1 MTKPILILNGPNLNM
16 LGRRQPEIY
25 GSTTLKQV
33 EDMCAA
39 RAKARGHTISFHQSN
54 REYELIDWIHGG
66 MDACCGVI
74 INPAAFTHTSVAILD
89 ALNMLKQPIIELHIS
104 NTHRREAFRHH
115 SYPSMAATAII
126 MGLGVN
132 GYAIAVEAM
141 ADMLAERAK
150 AAS

>member
-16 LGRRQPEIY
+16 LGKRQPEIY
-25 GSTTLKQV
+25 GHTTLKQV

-54 REYELIDWIHGG
+54 REYELIEWIQGG
-66 MDACCGVI
+66 MEACSGVI

-104 NTHRREAFRHH
+104 NPHKREPFRHH
-115 SYPSMAATAII
+115 SYATMAATALIC
-126 MGLGVN
+126 GLGVN
-132 GYAIAVEAM
+132 GYVIAVDAM
-141 ADMLAERAK
+141 ADLLAERATAK
-150 AAS
+150 T